1 MGWRPVRMHFHL
13 RIQNVNSLFFL
24 AIGNL
29 VHGVWLTGTG
39 IRITLAPAKGRLVDC
54 PRGTDSKVVEIRE
67 EKVVK
72 CWVYSL
78 KFKQL

>member
-1 MGWRPVRMHFHL
+1 M
-13 RIQNVNSLFFL
+13 
-24 AIGNL
+24 
-29 VHGVWLTGTG
+29 HGVWLTGTG
-39 IRITLAPAKGRLVDC
+39 IRVTLAPGKGRLVDC